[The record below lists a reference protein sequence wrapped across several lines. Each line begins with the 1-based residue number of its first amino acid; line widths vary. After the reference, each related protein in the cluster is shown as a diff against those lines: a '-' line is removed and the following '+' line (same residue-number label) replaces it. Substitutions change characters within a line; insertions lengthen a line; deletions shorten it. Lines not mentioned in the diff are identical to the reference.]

1 MSLPLIP
8 TKLQLPSP
16 RSGLVLRPRLVQKL
30 NAGLDGKLTLIS
42 ASTGFGK
49 TTLAS
54 AWIKHCG
61 RPAAWLALD
70 ELDNDPL
77 RFLTYLIRAI
87 QTVKPGF
94 GADLL
99 ETLGTANPQ
108 DFEPVPVPILE
119 ALTAEIAAIQTHFLL
134 ALDDYHLINRP
145 AIQAIPQFLLKHQ
158 PANLHLVLVSRADP
172 PWPLGRLRARREMS
186 EIRAADLRFSPQEAA
201 EFLNACMG
209 LGLTPERVTA
219 LETRTEGWIAGL
231 QLAALSLQGQ
241 ANPQELITSLAGS
254 QRFIADYLIEEVLEK
269 QPPEV
274 QDFLLKTAVLDQMN
288 AELCAEVTGRQASQA
303 ILLQLEQG
311 NLFLIPLD
319 QERNWYRYHHLFADL
334 LRIKLEQAQPGL
346 TAELQRRASAWYNGQ
361 GRRLEALHYALAAGD
376 IQMVEHLFAGNVF
389 LLFHQDEVGVAFQ
402 KLEALPVSLVSDKP
416 WLGIAR
422 AFLIENGQFQKSH
435 QILET
440 VAAQVEKMPE
450 SAEKRRLRGH
460 LEAAWAGIYGM
471 QG

>member
-87 QTVKPGF
+87 QTVQPGF

-219 LETRTEGWIAGL
+219 
-231 QLAALSLQGQ
+231 
-241 ANPQELITSLAGS
+241 
-254 QRFIADYLIEEVLEK
+254 K
-269 QPPEV
+269 Q
-274 QDFLLKTAVLDQMN
+274 
-288 AELCAEVTGRQASQA
+288 S
-303 ILLQLEQG
+303 
-311 NLFLIPLD
+311 
-319 QERNWYRYHHLFADL
+319 
-334 LRIKLEQAQPGL
+334 PGL
-346 TAELQRRASAWYNGQ
+346 RGDCFARRTLARNDSRVWL
-361 GRRLEALHYALAAGD
+361 RLEAALRIPEPIPARPLKGKYTCPT
-376 IQMVEHLFAGNVF
+376 FAQ
-389 LLFHQDEVGVAFQ
+389 FHQKKPLARLKTFMQNSSKRLAIFPITTNCSACGPKSVWPGGTCKVSSAQRCACGV
-402 KLEALPVSLVSDKP
+402 LN
-416 WLGIAR
+416 W
-422 AFLIENGQFQKSH
+422 SH
-435 QILET
+435 SQRHWPSNAITDCWPTERCS
-440 VAAQVEKMPE
+440 AKIFSAQN
-450 SAEKRRLRGH
+450 S
-460 LEAAWAGIYGM
+460 
-471 QG
+471 